1 MPERGSERLTARVAS
16 VRRVEGRQSE
26 NVRVA
31 YNEVSSLYRGDD
43 DSPAHH
49 VAWATQLHQR
59 LDASSSVLDLGC
71 GCGVPIARDLVR
83 YGHNVT
89 GVDIS
94 DVQVQRAKHLVPTAQ
109 FICADATEVSFQSAT
124 FDAVVCLYALIH
136 MPLDAQPELIS
147 KCAEWLRPGGW
158 LLATTGQS
166 AWTGSEANWLG
177 STATMWWSQSDAV
190 TYRCWLAEAD
200 FEILDEEYVPEGDG
214 GHALFWARR
223 SPIA

>member
-1 MPERGSERLTARVAS
+1 MER
-16 VRRVEGRQSE
+16 RQSE
-26 NVRVA
+26 NVRLA

-43 DSPAHH
+43 DSPANH
-49 VAWATQLHQR
+49 VAWATELHHR

-71 GCGVPIARDLVR
+71 GCGVPVARDLVR

-94 DVQVQRAKHLVPTAQ
+94 DVQIQRAKRLVPAAQ
-109 FICADATEVSFQSAT
+109 FICADATEVSFQSAS

-147 KCAEWLRPGGW
+147 KCVDWLRPNGW

-166 AWTGSEANWLG
+166 AWTGSQANWLG
-177 STATMWWSQSDAV
+177 GTATIRWSHADAL
-190 TYRCWLAEAD
+190 TYRRWLAEAGL
-200 FEILDEEYVPEGDG
+200 EILEQEFVPEGDG
-214 GHALFWARR
+214 GHALFWGRR
-223 SPIA
+223 SPTD